1 MRQITIQIKDSK
13 LKFFLELV
21 RNFDFVKIVEPEL
34 SEPSKEDIKT
44 NIAQGFKEVKLIEK
58 GKLTATPIN
67 EFLNEL

>member
-34 SEPSKEDIKT
+34 SEPTKDDIKT
-44 NIAQGFKEVKLIEK
+44 NITQGLKEVKLIEE
-58 GKLTATPIN
+58 GKLKATPIN